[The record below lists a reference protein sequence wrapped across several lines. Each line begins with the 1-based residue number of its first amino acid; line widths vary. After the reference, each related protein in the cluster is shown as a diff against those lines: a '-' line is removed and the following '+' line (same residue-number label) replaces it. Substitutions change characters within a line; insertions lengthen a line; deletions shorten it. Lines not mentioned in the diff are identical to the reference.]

1 MAAHLARFQSDD
13 SLLGEC
19 DPWAGMEFFTP
30 RGPGRAAYRPDGPLP
45 KEFPRVGLV
54 LPFRSHSSGS
64 VPSVHTQKSKTCIYS
79 KIEFFLDFSAVES
92 SLPERERRRQ
102 AFT

>member
-45 KEFPRVGLV
+45 KEFPRVGSCGV
-54 LPFRSHSSGS
+54 SHFKG
-64 VPSVHTQKSKTCIYS
+64 
-79 KIEFFLDFSAVES
+79 
-92 SLPERERRRQ
+92 
-102 AFT
+102 